1 MTESEIRSRIDPPDA
16 RREKAGSLHWAF
28 RLAQVMGTLTIVLG
42 LVVLLG
48 WKCQNKSLESVF
60 PGFVSMKPNTA
71 LCFSLSGLSLLLGYL
86 TRPRGSKRHISQA
99 LALVVVVIGAATIL
113 EYLSGRSLGL
123 DEMIFPDDPNAPY
136 TSNPGRMAP
145 NTALGFLLCGLA
157 LLFLRRGSRGAVAAH
172 ICALTSLF
180 IALLAL
186 VGYLFHAQAFVTIF
200 SMTGMAIHT
209 VAGFG
214 LLGSAIL
221 CARPKK
227 GMMTA
232 LLAQNSGGLIARRLI
247 APLFLGWLISQG
259 ESMQLYDA
267 AFATSLIVLSSMVVI
282 CVMTARSI
290 TELNRLDEERRHL
303 SEARLNADAREVG
316 ALEASRLKS
325 EFVANVSHELRTPMN
340 GVLGMTSLL
349 LDSSLD
355 PEQREHVETIR
366 QSGDA
371 LLTLVNEILDFSK
384 IEAGKID
391 LEQKPFALASCVD
404 EVVNLLALT
413 ARRNKID
420 LISFIE
426 PHVPTGFVGD
436 ASRVRQ
442 ILLNLIGNAVKF
454 TDEGEVILQVNS
466 VPIKDNIYR
475 LEFVISDTGMGIS
488 PESLPLLFQ
497 PFQQGDAS
505 ATRKHG
511 GTGLGLT
518 ITKRLVELMGGQIEV
533 SSSLGAGSTFRFSIA
548 LPATALEGYV
558 PEDKLPSS
566 CRLIIV
572 AEAGNYPI
580 LLKRQLEAWGARVAG
595 VVEPMTLLKMGESN
609 FTAVLMDRNN
619 ETVTLAAQM
628 QFDPDWKSVPRIL
641 FDFGEPLADER
652 AGMFSK
658 RLTKPVKRSHLLAI
672 LLEMVGG
679 KSPNPRLTG
688 TGSLGLPPLSE
699 SLPLRI
705 LLAEDN
711 HINQKVGLALLSR
724 LGYRADVAGNGLEA
738 LESVVRQPYD
748 LVLLDIQMPEMD
760 GIEAAQAMRKKL
772 GEKCP
777 MLVALTANA
786 FHGAREEYL
795 AQGFDDYLSKPILP
809 PALRQLIVRV
819 GKTFEQ
825 TSPPM
830 T

>member
-1 MTESEIRSRIDPPDA
+1 
-16 RREKAGSLHWAF
+16 
-28 RLAQVMGTLTIVLG
+28 
-42 LVVLLG
+42 
-48 WKCQNKSLESVF
+48 
-60 PGFVSMKPNTA
+60 
-71 LCFSLSGLSLLLGYL
+71 
-86 TRPRGSKRHISQA
+86 
-99 LALVVVVIGAATIL
+99 
-113 EYLSGRSLGL
+113 
-123 DEMIFPDDPNAPY
+123 
-136 TSNPGRMAP
+136 
-145 NTALGFLLCGLA
+145 
-157 LLFLRRGSRGAVAAH
+157 
-172 ICALTSLF
+172 
-180 IALLAL
+180 
-186 VGYLFHAQAFVTIF
+186 
-200 SMTGMAIHT
+200 
-209 VAGFG
+209 
-214 LLGSAIL
+214 
-221 CARPKK
+221 
-227 GMMTA
+227 
-232 LLAQNSGGLIARRLI
+232 
-247 APLFLGWLISQG
+247 
-259 ESMQLYDA
+259 
-267 AFATSLIVLSSMVVI
+267 
-282 CVMTARSI
+282 
-290 TELNRLDEERRHL
+290 
-303 SEARLNADAREVG
+303 
-316 ALEASRLKS
+316 
-325 EFVANVSHELRTPMN
+325 
-340 GVLGMTSLL
+340 
-349 LDSSLD
+349 
-355 PEQREHVETIR
+355 
-366 QSGDA
+366 
-371 LLTLVNEILDFSK
+371 
-384 IEAGKID
+384 
-391 LEQKPFALASCVD
+391 
-404 EVVNLLALT
+404 
-413 ARRNKID
+413 
-420 LISFIE
+420 
-426 PHVPTGFVGD
+426 
-436 ASRVRQ
+436 
-442 ILLNLIGNAVKF
+442 
-454 TDEGEVILQVNS
+454 
-466 VPIKDNIYR
+466 
-475 LEFVISDTGMGIS
+475 
-488 PESLPLLFQ
+488 
-497 PFQQGDAS
+497 
-505 ATRKHG
+505 
-511 GTGLGLT
+511 
-518 ITKRLVELMGGQIEV
+518 
-533 SSSLGAGSTFRFSIA
+533 
-548 LPATALEGYV
+548 
-558 PEDKLPSS
+558 LPSS